1 MTGCSQDFS
10 LTGWICRQAK
20 RYPGPDIVFA
30 INNRDGFSPVSC
42 AHPEN
47 NILFRRK
54 LFHKRISLRKL
65 FAISQLIRFSVN
77 VIYYC

>member
-20 RYPGPDIVFA
+20 RYPGPNIVFA
-30 INNRDGFSPVSC
+30 ITNRDGYSPVSC

-47 NILFRRK
+47 NILFHRK